1 MGFIHLKS
9 PDYVQGSLLGVVGKG
24 PRLLA
29 GGPPAVPMFTRHVT
43 QDGMPFFFFF
53 SITLKSLD
61 KVLGYS
67 SDLSSHSCH
76 CHRNNALQDR
86 ESMK

>member
-9 PDYVQGSLLGVVGKG
+9 PDYVQGSPLGAVGKG

-53 SITLKSLD
+53 FLL
-61 KVLGYS
+61 
-67 SDLSSHSCH
+67 H
-76 CHRNNALQDR
+76 
-86 ESMK
+86 

>member
-9 PDYVQGSLLGVVGKG
+9 PDYVQGSLLGAVGKG

-53 SITLKSLD
+53 YYTEVIGQG
-61 KVLGYS
+61 LGV
-67 SDLSSHSCH
+67 
-76 CHRNNALQDR
+76 QQ
-86 ESMK
+86 